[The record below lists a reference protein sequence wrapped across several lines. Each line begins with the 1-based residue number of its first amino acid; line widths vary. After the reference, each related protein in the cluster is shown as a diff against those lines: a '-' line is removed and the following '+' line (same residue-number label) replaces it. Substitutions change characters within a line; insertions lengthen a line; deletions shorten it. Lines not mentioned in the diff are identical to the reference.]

1 VNECVLINLLLCM
14 KQAQELYRESNG
26 RQQVLPLDSIF
37 KKALPE
43 WNKSVMIVYF
53 CVELCLLWLLLLS
66 VM

>member
-1 VNECVLINLLLCM
+1 M

-43 WNKSVMIVYF
+43 WNKSVLLAHY
-53 CVELCLLWLLLLS
+53 CDALCYCDYCYISLLYC
-66 VM
+66 